1 MIILIIHIIVS
12 YDQNISLI
20 FLWKMDPMSSF
31 DIRLVFTLAPRDS
44 TLQYKRC
51 VHFWNNFPCLT
62 SLSWSNSRYSLCLT
76 PELNS
81 FRVHGDRSLWNFQ
94 GKQADCNFCL
104 QVLKNISFLF
114 VFVKRDKQNL
124 KKYYE
129 HWIYFLQD
137 GSRIRIRI
145 KIKCILNTVQNLLVY
160 LVSTSV
166 SVLLV
171 RCRSSTS
178 WLTSLSLAA
187 SCIQLS

>member
-1 MIILIIHIIVS
+1 
-12 YDQNISLI
+12 
-20 FLWKMDPMSSF
+20 MDPMSGF
-31 DIRLVFTLAPRDS
+31 YIRLVFTLAPRDS

>member
-20 FLWKMDPMSSF
+20 FYVNDGSHVRFRHPSCVYIS
-31 DIRLVFTLAPRDS
+31 A
-44 TLQYKRC
+44 QRC
-51 VHFWNNFPCLT
+51 VHIWNNFPCLT

-81 FRVHGDRSLWNFQ
+81 FRVHGDRSLWNFR

-145 KIKCILNTVQNLLVY
+145 KIKWILNTVQNLLVY